1 MNNEKKHS
9 CEVLVIGSGIAG
21 FSTAITASEQGL
33 DVILINKEAS
43 LEESNTHFAQGGIIC
58 LGEDDSPQRL
68 IDDIR
73 EAGDGISNLEAV
85 TILASEGPS
94 LVEDF
99 LVEKVGVPFSR
110 SEKGEF
116 EYARE
121 AGHSRRRILHC
132 MDTTGRMIEEGL
144 IKKAESI
151 ENIRIL
157 TSYTAIDLLT
167 IPHHSTNPLSLYS
180 APQCI
185 GAYVLN
191 NGNEKV
197 EMIFSSYTVLA
208 TGGLGRIYLHTTNPP
223 CATGDGFAM
232 AYRAG
237 ARLINMEYI
246 QFHPT
251 SLFHKDA
258 DGFLI
263 SEVMRGEGAKLKTK
277 DNVLFMDKYSPIG
290 DLAPRDEVSRSI
302 YEEMIRRGDS
312 YVYLDIASYAK
323 IDIKK
328 RFPAIHEKCLS
339 LDIDIL
345 RGPIPVV
352 PAAHY
357 SCGGVQVDS
366 WGRTS
371 LRNLYAVG
379 EVSATGLHGANR
391 LASTSLLEGLVW
403 GVRAAK
409 HITTHLDGE
418 KPYRESEIPPWQ
430 SPEKEE
436 EVDPAL
442 IQQDWLSI
450 KSTMW
455 NYVGIIRTVKRLE
468 RGRDDLHYL
477 KNRIDDFYRKAHLN
491 SMILNLRNGIQT
503 ALILAEAA
511 FSNRNSRGAHH
522 IK

>member
-1 MNNEKKHS
+1 MNNNRKLY
-9 CEVLVIGSGIAG
+9 CDVLVIGSGMAG
-21 FSTAITASEQGL
+21 FSTAITASEEGL
-33 DVILINKEAS
+33 EVILINKEAS
-43 LEESNTHFAQGGIIC
+43 LEESNTHYAQGGIVC
-58 LGEDDSPQRL
+58 LGEDDSPQLL
-68 IDDIR
+68 INDII

-85 TILASEGPS
+85 TILASEGSS

-99 LVEKVGVPFSR
+99 LVKKIGVPFSR
-110 SEKGEF
+110 SEKGAF

-121 AGHSRRRILHC
+121 ASHSRRRILHC
-132 MDTTGRMIEEGL
+132 MDTTGRVIEKNL
-144 IKKAESI
+144 IKKAENI
-151 ENIRIL
+151 DNIRIL
-157 TSYTAIDLLT
+157 TNYTAIDLLT
-167 IPHHSTNPLSLYS
+167 IPHHSTNPLSLYTE
-180 APQCI
+180 PQCI

-191 NGNEKV
+191 NVNEKV
-197 EMIFSSYTVLA
+197 EMIFSAYTVLA

-263 SEVMRGEGAKLKTK
+263 SEAMRGEGAKLKTK
-277 DNVLFMDKYSPIG
+277 DNVPFMDKYSPLG

-312 YVYLDIASYAK
+312 YVYLDIASYTK

-328 RFPAIHEKCLS
+328 RFPAIYEKCLS

-345 RGPIPVV
+345 KSPMPVV

-379 EVSATGLHGANR
+379 EVSATGIHGANR
-391 LASTSLLEGLVW
+391 LASTALLEGLVW
-403 GVRAAK
+403 GVRAAQ
-409 HITTHLDGE
+409 HMATFLDGE
-418 KPYRESEIPPWQ
+418 KPYKESEIPPWQ
-430 SPEKEE
+430 FPEKEE

-455 NYVGIIRTVKRLE
+455 NYAGIIRTIKRLE
-468 RGRDDLHYL
+468 RGRADLGYL

-491 SMILNLRNGIQT
+491 PMVLNLRNGIQT
-503 ALILAEAA
+503 ALIVAEAA
-511 FSNRNSRGAHH
+511 FSNRINRGAHY